1 MWVWVCTWRNGG
13 GDFDL
18 SALAAD
24 VGVGESLPAIVVTGL
39 EECTVGLAVCMPAE
53 LMLELMLELGDLRAL
68 SWSSA
73 SFWLA

>member
-1 MWVWVCTWRNGG
+1 M
-13 GDFDL
+13 
-18 SALAAD
+18 
-24 VGVGESLPAIVVTGL
+24 PAIVVTGL

>member
-1 MWVWVCTWRNGG
+1 M
-13 GDFDL
+13 
-18 SALAAD
+18 SALADD

-39 EECTVGLAVCMPAE
+39 EACTIGLAVCMLEEP
-53 LMLELMLELGDLRAL
+53 MLELMLELGDLRAR